1 MVGVIGN
8 FDGVHLGHQHLINT
22 AKTLADKLSLP
33 LAILTFT
40 PHPRAFFRPQDLPFL
55 LMDEVQKQAALS
67 EAGGDVIVNIA
78 FDGALRGASPDEF
91 VNEVLRP
98 LHIVHLFAGSD
109 FAFGKARAGDIKTLQ
124 ELGSGF
130 GMDVTGVEL
139 AIDEHH
145 MVISSSRIRAA
156 LQSGQV
162 ELAKQMLGRPHV
174 ISGAVA
180 KGDQRGRTIGFH
192 TANIPFDAQLQ
203 PAFGVY
209 AIHAK
214 VEHDPAIYQGVAN
227 IGIRPTVNDR
237 GVLAEAHL
245 FDFADDIYGKRLE
258 IALQGYVRAE
268 MKFQGLEALTNQI
281 QNDVKTASDML
292 AKTANAKVQGLKDE

>member
-1 MVGVIGN
+1 
-8 FDGVHLGHQHLINT
+8 
-22 AKTLADKLSLP
+22 
-33 LAILTFT
+33 
-40 PHPRAFFRPQDLPFL
+40 
-55 LMDEVQKQAALS
+55 
-67 EAGGDVIVNIA
+67 
-78 FDGALRGASPDEF
+78 
-91 VNEVLRP
+91 
-98 LHIVHLFAGSD
+98 
-109 FAFGKARAGDIKTLQ
+109 
-124 ELGSGF
+124 
-130 GMDVTGVEL
+130 
-139 AIDEHH
+139 
-145 MVISSSRIRAA
+145 
-156 LQSGQV
+156 
-162 ELAKQMLGRPHV
+162 MLGFPHV
-174 ISGAVA
+174 ISGTVA

-192 TANIPFDAQLQ
+192 TANIPFDVQLQ

-214 VEHDPAIYQGVAN
+214 VENDPAIYQGVAN